1 MTGTDANYTDQ
12 GPAVDRPLGEAD
24 FEDLVQEVRHRMDG
38 ARDEQARLRLLIDA
52 VVTMAAD
59 LDLDSVLARIVSIS
73 SRLVDARYAALG
85 VLETGPG
92 QRLRTFIHHGVG
104 AEVVAEIGELPAGHG
119 LLGRLID
126 HPEPLRLHDLADHP
140 QSYGFPPGHPP
151 MHSFLGVPVR
161 IRETVFGN
169 LYLTEKG
176 GGVDFTA
183 QDEAIVV
190 ALAGAAGVVIE
201 NARLYEEAARRERW
215 LQATAEVTALLSG
228 SDDLTEA
235 LAMVVG
241 TARVAAEADVVWIV
255 TGTDTT
261 TFSIRA
267 VAGVGIPEQDGLPS
281 APASPT
287 VRHVIEQGES
297 VSIEDLDQEE
307 GLFPDG
313 HPQGWPLLRS
323 AVLVPLGPP
332 SGLQGALVL
341 AWTPEHADRHRVV
354 QEQMPAGFARQ
365 AALALQVLRARED
378 QFRLA
383 VLEDRDRIARDL
395 HDLVIQR
402 LFALGL
408 RLQVI
413 APQTG
418 PEIGPRLE
426 NAVDELDTTIKDIRR
441 TIFAL
446 GAAHPTE
453 DVQAEVSRIV
463 DRAAA
468 TLKFRP
474 ELRFDGPV
482 RTLIP
487 EALVPDLLA
496 VVGEALSNAS
506 RHADPSRVHVVLAV
520 GDEVVLTVTDDGRGI
535 PEGVSESGI
544 ANLRHRAEHH
554 GGDLAVESAEGG
566 GTTLRWR
573 VPLR

>member
-1 MTGTDANYTDQ
+1 MEGTNGDATDR
-12 GPAVDRPLGEAD
+12 GPAVDRPLSEAD

-59 LDLDSVLARIVSIS
+59 LDLDSVLARIVTIS

-104 AEVVAEIGELPAGHG
+104 ADVVAEIGALPAGHG

-126 HPEPLRLHDLADHP
+126 HPEPLRLHDLAEHP
-140 QSYGFPPGHPP
+140 QSYGFPAGHPP

-161 IRETVFGN
+161 IRDTVFGN
-169 LYLTEKG
+169 LYLTQKG

-183 QDEAIVV
+183 QDEEIVV

-201 NARLYEEAARRERW
+201 NARLYEEASRRERW
-215 LQATAEVTALLSG
+215 LQATAEMTALLSG
-228 SDDLTEA
+228 STDLSEA
-235 LAMVVG
+235 LTVVVEL
-241 TARVAAEADVVWIV
+241 ARSAAEADVAWIV
-255 TGTDTT
+255 TGADPATLG
-261 TFSIRA
+261 IRA
-267 VAGVGIPEQDGLPS
+267 VAGAGIPED
-281 APASPT
+281 APADGS
-287 VRHVIEQGES
+287 VACRHVIERGEA
-297 VSIEDLDQEE
+297 VTVEDLDQDPQ
-307 GLFPDG
+307 LFPTG
-313 HPQGWPLLRS
+313 PPPGWPTLRS
-323 AVLVPLGPP
+323 AVVVPLGPS
-332 SGLQGALVL
+332 SGLPGALGL
-341 AWTPEHADRHRVV
+341 AWTPEHSDRHRDVH
-354 QEQMPAGFARQ
+354 EPMPTGFARQ

-408 RLQVI
+408 RLQVVV
-413 APQTG
+413 PQTED
-418 PEIGPRLE
+418 PEVERRLE
-426 NAVDELDTTIKDIRR
+426 HAVDELDTTIKDIRR

-446 GAAHPTE
+446 GSTHPSE
-453 DVQAEVSRIV
+453 DVQAEVGRIV

-474 ELRFDGPV
+474 ELQFDGPV
-482 RTLIP
+482 RSVIP
-487 EALVPDLLA
+487 EDVVPDLLA
-496 VVGEALSNAS
+496 VVAEALSNAS
-506 RHADPSRVHVVLAV
+506 RHAEPSSVKVSLAV
-520 GDEVVLTVTDDGRGI
+520 RDDVVLTVTDDGQGI
-535 PEGVSESGI
+535 PDGVPESGI
-544 ANLRHRAEHH
+544 ANLRHRAARH
-554 GGDLAVESAEGG
+554 GGALVVESAPGR
-566 GTTLRWR
+566 GTTLRWS

>member
-1 MTGTDANYTDQ
+1 MERTHGDATDR
-12 GPAVDRPLGEAD
+12 GPAVDRPLSEAD

-59 LDLDSVLARIVSIS
+59 LDLDSVLARIVTIS

-104 AEVVAEIGELPAGHG
+104 ADVVAEIGALPAGHG

-126 HPEPLRLHDLADHP
+126 HPEPLRLHDLAEHP
-140 QSYGFPPGHPP
+140 QSYGFPAGHPP

-161 IRETVFGN
+161 IRDTVFGN

-176 GGVDFTA
+176 GGLDFTA
-183 QDEAIVV
+183 QDEEIVV

-201 NARLYEEAARRERW
+201 NARLYEEASRRERW
-215 LQATAEVTALLSG
+215 LQATAEMTALLSG
-228 SDDLTEA
+228 SSDMAEA
-235 LAMVVG
+235 LTVVVDL
-241 TARVAAEADVVWIV
+241 ARAAGDADVAWIV
-255 TGTDTT
+255 TGADPATLDV
-261 TFSIRA
+261 RA
-267 VAGVGIPEQDGLPS
+267 VAGAGIPEDPP
-281 APASPT
+281 PAGS
-287 VRHVIEQGES
+287 VECRHVIERGEA
-297 VSIEDLDQEE
+297 VTVENLEQDPQ
-307 GLFPDG
+307 LFPTG
-313 HPQGWPLLRS
+313 PPPGWPTLRS
-323 AVLVPLGPP
+323 AVVVPLGPS
-332 SGLQGALVL
+332 SGLPGALGL
-341 AWTPEHADRHRVV
+341 AWTPEHSEKHRAVH
-354 QEQMPAGFARQ
+354 EPMPTGFARQ

-408 RLQVI
+408 RLQVVV
-413 APQTG
+413 PQTED
-418 PEIGPRLE
+418 PEVERRLE
-426 NAVDELDTTIKDIRR
+426 HAVDELDTTIKDIRR

-446 GAAHPTE
+446 GSTHPGE
-453 DVQAEVSRIV
+453 DVQAEVGRIV

-474 ELRFDGPV
+474 QLQFDGPV
-482 RTLIP
+482 RSVIP
-487 EALVPDLLA
+487 EDVVPDLLA
-496 VVGEALSNAS
+496 VVAEALSNAG
-506 RHADPSRVHVVLAV
+506 RHAEPSSVTVSLAV
-520 GDEVVLTVTDDGRGI
+520 GDAVVLTVTDDGQ
-535 PEGVSESGI
+535 GVPDGVPESGL
-544 ANLRHRAEHH
+544 ANLRHRAARH
-554 GGDLAVESAEGG
+554 GGVLVVESAPGR
-566 GTTLRWR
+566 GTTLRWS